1 MNVSVI
7 ISNYRQYHI
16 KEIGISIKF
25 RILSVNSC

>member
-1 MNVSVI
+1 MKDAVI

-25 RILSVNSC
+25 RILFVNS